1 MAQGKPPGGG
11 SVTVRFVLS
20 LILAFVG
27 LFSLIALLTGYD
39 FIQQRK
45 LDDGSMSLYLS
56 LAFVTFVFVIFN
68 IVRTRRG
75 FSLARVAPS
84 KVLSIVKCTQCSFK
98 QFKNFAFG
106 DYVAKAE
113 GKCSQCG
120 NQTLFVTGIFTEDT
134 KKR

>member
-1 MAQGKPPGGG
+1 M
-11 SVTVRFVLS
+11 
-20 LILAFVG
+20 ILAFVG
-27 LFSLIALLTGYD
+27 LFSLLALLTGYD
-39 FIQQRK
+39 FLQQKK
-45 LDDGSMSLYLS
+45 LDDAGMSLYLS

-75 FSLARVAPS
+75 FSLSAAVPS

-98 QFKNFAFG
+98 QIKNFTFG

-120 NQTLFVTGIFTEDT
+120 NQTLFVSGIFTEDT
-134 KKR
+134 KKH